1 MTMKLIELY
10 NHLESI
16 LPPLDIEE
24 IDSDG
29 IHTLQNPDR
38 EVKKVLIALDPY
50 EKAVNAAIEGGYDLL
65 LTHHPLFW
73 GEPIPNTPPER
84 WYNKLLE
91 AEVASFSFHI
101 RLDKAVGGVN
111 DILARLLELED
122 IEPLDDP
129 EIPAIGRIG
138 TLNAEMTEREL
149 AEFVKAKLDA
159 QRVTYTVLPDGRKI
173 KKVAVLGGS
182 ASDAITTAAEAG
194 ADAIVGG
201 EFKHHTYGYAAV
213 EGAGRGI
220 ALIEAG
226 HYHTEAPVCQKLREL
241 VLEAVPSAQVDILH
255 CNNTFVL

>member
-1 MTMKLIELY
+1 MIMTLIELY
-10 NHLESI
+10 NSLESI
-16 LPPLDIEE
+16 LPPLDIEG

-29 IHTLQNPDR
+29 IHVLPHPER

-50 EKAVNAAIEGGYDLL
+50 EKAVNAAVEGGYDLL

-73 GEPIPNTPPER
+73 GEPVPNTPPER
-84 WYNKLLE
+84 WYNELLK
-91 AEVASFSFHI
+91 AKVASFSFHI

-111 DILARLLELED
+111 DILARMLELEC
-122 IEPLDDP
+122 IESFDDP
-129 EIPAIGRIG
+129 EIPEIGRIG
-138 TLNAEMTEREL
+138 TLKVEMTEREL
-149 AEFVKAKLDA
+149 ADFVKSKLDS
-159 QRVTYTVLPDGRKI
+159 QSVTYTLLPDGRKI
-173 KKVAVLGGS
+173 KRVAVLGGS

-226 HYHTEAPVCQKLREL
+226 HYHTEAPVCERLREL
-241 VLEAVPSAQVDILH
+241 VLGLIPAAKVDILP

>member
-1 MTMKLIELY
+1 MTLIELY

-16 LPPLDIEE
+16 LPPLEIEG

-29 IHTLQNPDR
+29 IHVLPDADR

-50 EKAVNAAIEGGYDLL
+50 EKAVNAAIDGGYDLL

-73 GEPIPNTPPER
+73 GEPVPNTPPER

-91 AEVASFSFHI
+91 AQVASFSFHI
-101 RLDKAVGGVN
+101 RLDKAAGGVN
-111 DILARLLELED
+111 DVFARLLELEG
-122 IEPLDDP
+122 IETFDDS

-138 TLNAEMTEREL
+138 TLKVEMTEREL
-149 AEFVKAKLDA
+149 AEFVKSKLDA
-159 QRVTYTVLPDGRKI
+159 QSVTYTLLPDGRKI

-182 ASDAITTAAEAG
+182 ASDAIATAATAG

-201 EFKHHTYGYAAV
+201 EFKHHTYGYSAV

-226 HYHTEAPVCQKLREL
+226 HYHTEAPVCERLREL
-241 VLEAVPSAQVDILH
+241 VLEAIPAAQVDILA
-255 CNNTFVL
+255 CNNTLVL